1 MLPAFKKT
9 LLLLALGALF
19 IAPALFPGPAWAA
32 DPPYT
37 VSGVHVDATAASS
50 TEAYNAAL
58 ADGRP
63 RAWQIL
69 YRRLTRQQDWARQPD
84 LDATALV
91 RITRGYTV
99 ANERRSTTRYVADVT
114 YQFNPDAVARLLQG
128 AGIAYTQGAPRR
140 ILIVPMSPGFQLG
153 PWAQA
158 LNGPSLK
165 DSVVPFSVADSTDAA
180 GLKDINFD
188 NAGFAD
194 VAAAAKRVGAAEV
207 ALVQVVS
214 GTGKLTVNIRRL
226 GPGEAPAKVSVD
238 VPLVQNPAATYPAA
252 ASTAVGVIEDLWKSR
267 SAIDFSQRGRLT
279 VDVRTSS
286 LAQWGA
292 IQSALSGVDN
302 ITNVTV
308 NAMDIGYAQ
317 ISITFTGS
325 SEQLR
330 QVLGDA
336 GLTLAPVR
344 GQSAWTLAMNGE
356 PQ

>member
-1 MLPAFKKT
+1 MLPLSKKT
-9 LLLLALGALF
+9 LLLLVLGALF
-19 IAPALFPGPAWAA
+19 LGAAGAAWAA
-32 DPPYT
+32 DPPFT

-50 TEAYNAAL
+50 TEAYNQAL

-63 RAWQIL
+63 KAWQVL
-69 YRRLTRQQDWARQPD
+69 YRRLTRQADWARQPD
-84 LDATALV
+84 LDPAGLV
-91 RITRGYTV
+91 RIMRGYTV

-140 ILIVPMSPGFQLG
+140 ILIVPMSPGFQPG

-158 LNGPSLK
+158 LNAPSLK
-165 DSVVPFSVADSTDAA
+165 DSVVPFSVADNTDAA
-180 GLKDINFD
+180 TLKDINFD
-188 NAGFAD
+188 TAGFAD
-194 VAAAAKRVGAAEV
+194 VAAAARRVGAAEA
-207 ALVQVVS
+207 ALVEVAN
-214 GTGKLTVNIRRL
+214 GAGKLTVNIRRL
-226 GPGEAPAKVSVD
+226 GPGEAPAKVNVD

-252 ASTAVGVIEDLWKSR
+252 ASAAIGAIEDMWKTR

-279 VDVRTSS
+279 VNVQMSS

-292 IQSALSGVDN
+292 IQTALASVDN

-317 ISITFTGS
+317 ISITYTGS

-330 QVLGDA
+330 EVLGDA

-344 GQSAWTLAMNGE
+344 GQSSWTLAMNGE
-356 PQ
+356 SP

>member
-1 MLPAFKKT
+1 MFRPFKKT
-9 LLLLALGALF
+9 LLLLVLGALF
-19 IAPALFPGPAWAA
+19 AGPAPALAA
-32 DPPYT
+32 DPPFT

-63 RAWQIL
+63 KAWQIL
-69 YRRLTRQQDWARQPD
+69 YRRLTRQADWARQPD
-84 LDATALV
+84 LDAAALV

-128 AGIAYTQGAPRR
+128 AGIAYTQSAPRH

-158 LNGPSLK
+158 LNGPSLR
-165 DSVVPFSVADSTDAA
+165 DSVVPFSIADNADAA

-194 VAAAAKRVGAAEV
+194 VAAAAKRVGAAEA
-207 ALVQVVS
+207 ALVQVEN
-214 GTGKLTVNIRRL
+214 GAGKLTVNIRRL
-226 GPGEAPAKVSVD
+226 GPGEAPTKLSVD

-252 ASTAVGVIEDLWKSR
+252 AAAAVGAIDDLWKTR

-279 VDVRTSS
+279 VNVRMSS

-292 IQSALSGVDN
+292 IQSALAGVDN

-317 ISITFTGS
+317 ITVTYTGS
-325 SEQLR
+325 SDQLR
-330 QVLGDA
+330 QVLGDS

-344 GQSAWTLAMNGE
+344 GQPVWTLAMNGE